1 MSDGFWVLA
10 YILAGII
17 NVMGVFKFYE
27 WLYEHDMNQSEKRDY
42 ELMNSAMSAHPGF
55 KALLCLLLWVFWPLI
70 SLICIRAV
78 VKKLDGLHETMI
90 LKDLIRLL
98 NLTVTAISSQKMGR
112 LFILAPTFTMN
123 VTLLISLGGNGLSMI
138 KLRLW
143 VFNPRRL
150 MTPL

>member
-70 SLICIRAV
+70 SLICTS
-78 VKKLDGLHETMI
+78 LFLF
-90 LKDLIRLL
+90 
-98 NLTVTAISSQKMGR
+98 
-112 LFILAPTFTMN
+112 LFIPAAVLD
-123 VTLLISLGGNGLSMI
+123 TLE
-138 KLRLW
+138 W
-143 VFNPRRL
+143 VLYKIRGKR
-150 MTPL
+150 